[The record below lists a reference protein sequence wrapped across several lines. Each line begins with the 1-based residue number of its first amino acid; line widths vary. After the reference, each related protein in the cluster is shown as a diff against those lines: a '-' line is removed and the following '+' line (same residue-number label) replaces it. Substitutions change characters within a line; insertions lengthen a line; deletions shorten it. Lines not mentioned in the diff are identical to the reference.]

1 MIAKEELTDIKVVG
15 NQPRCIDSDKG
26 GFRVSPIY
34 NAFDFNRD
42 GKLDAA
48 ETAIAYTSLFG
59 EEQEEEEEEF
69 LDDLDAIEEDW

>member
-1 MIAKEELTDIKVVG
+1 MLCLIM
-15 NQPRCIDSDKG
+15 
-26 GFRVSPIY
+26 

-69 LDDLDAIEEDW
+69 LDDIDETEEDL

>member
-1 MIAKEELTDIKVVG
+1 MKE
-15 NQPRCIDSDKG
+15 
-26 GFRVSPIY
+26 PIY

-69 LDDLDAIEEDW
+69 LDDMDETEEDL